1 MRSLNLKVE
10 QSWIAR
16 QNQPVTKCNGFDE
29 DEVEYEEVK
38 Q

>member
-1 MRSLNLKVE
+1 MRNLNTNAE
-10 QSWIAR
+10 QSWITR

-38 Q
+38 E